1 MKAKTLKKF
10 KDRKEGIVRKVG
22 ETFEVSKERF
32 EEINATKNGKLVVE
46 VKETKK
52 K

>member
-1 MKAKTLKKF
+1 MKVKALKNF
-10 KDRKEGIVRKVG
+10 KDRKADVVRNVG

-32 EEINATKNGKLVVE
+32 EEINATKNGKLVDE